1 MGASSRTYARLAGGW
16 VSRASAGSG
25 LGAQWGW
32 VEVGGS
38 VGEGSKM
45 DGSLILSRDE
55 RGLGYFPLLS
65 TRTRAGRGG
74 RALIPLTHGPFR
86 TSLPQAQGRLQ
97 EPEPGS
103 VSRQGSPPG
112 RALSPMRVV
121 RGIHRPSWGWH

>member
-65 TRTRAGRGG
+65 TRTRSRKGWEGINPINPWAFSDLPSPGPRPAAGA
-74 RALIPLTHGPFR
+74 RAGIREPTRVPAR
-86 TSLPQAQGRLQ
+86 ESPQSH
-97 EPEPGS
+97 EGS
-103 VSRQGSPPG
+103 
-112 RALSPMRVV
+112 
-121 RGIHRPSWGWH
+121 